1 MDQHSEG
8 IDSLEGTDVIY
19 TFIYLVDTLTE
30 TDLHVQVRHAFYFMS
45 FCVPSKFVELCPQS

>member
-45 FCVPSKFVELCPQS
+45 FCVPSKFVELCP